1 MYVSCN
7 FIGQDEGN
15 ILLWHMAQRV
25 TLFLLSPSHLE
36 PQFDDYESIET
47 LKWKKTLNERKKNI
61 IANEKVKTFSIIN

>member
-47 LKWKKTLNERKKNI
+47 LKWKKTIKMREKKTSLQTRKWKHS
-61 IANEKVKTFSIIN
+61 V